1 MPKPAGRT
9 EKGERMRETILA
21 AALERFTTRGY
32 HETTMR
38 EIAAAAGRSPGL
50 TYRYFARKEDLVLA
64 MYDQLAQEF
73 DTAIDGLPSG
83 PLAARFTAMMRARF
97 AQVAPYRGVY
107 QAILGSALN
116 PQNELGIL
124 GTASA
129 PLRAHVI
136 HDNFVALM
144 AGATDTPHARQQVDE
159 LALVLY
165 AAHLGLLLFWLYDP
179 TPGFRA
185 TETLLRLSEQGL
197 RLGRRML
204 RLPPV
209 ARVLT
214 DLAAAL
220 EPVFGA
226 EREASS
232 TTDET

>member
-21 AALERFTTRGY
+21 AALELFTTRGY

-64 MYDQLAQEF
+64 MYDQLAHEF
-73 DTAIDGLPSG
+73 DMAIDGLPSM
-83 PLAARFTAMMRARF
+83 PLAARFTAMMHARF
-97 AQVAPYRGVY
+97 AQVAPYRSVY

-136 HDNFVALM
+136 HDNFGALV
-144 AGATDTPHARQQVDE
+144 AGATDAPHARQVGE

-165 AAHLGLLLFWLYDP
+165 ALHLGLLLFWFYDS

-185 TETLLRLSEQGL
+185 TEALLRLGEQGL

-232 TTDET
+232 TTNET